1 MKDSNIAR
9 SYVNLE
15 TAGALLGVSA
25 IDLIHA
31 GAFNQVQI
39 CVNIY
44 ARAAGLSM
52 VRIDVEID
60 GDDFTDMDAETREKA
75 HANDKIF
82 FDWID
87 RLKINVMPAGIYEV
101 TQDDLRLFEMPENES
116 IELGEAYKSDDRGL
130 WEIEFDPLVNAAR
143 SDLVMLTTEIE
154 RIKKNG
160 GIGTSPIDKP
170 MTTRERT
177 SYLNIIGAL
186 LAQLTAGKANDTT
199 VITQAVADFGAQQ
212 GISKRKLEQ
221 TFASAKRSLNSG

>member
-1 MKDSNIAR
+1 MKDLNIAR

-15 TAGALLGVSA
+15 KAGALLGVSA
-25 IDLIHA
+25 IDLIHG

-52 VRIDVEID
+52 ARIDV
-60 GDDFTDMDAETREKA
+60 DDSTDIDAETREKA

-116 IELGEAYKSDDRGL
+116 IELIEAYKSDDRGL
-130 WEIEFDPLVNAAR
+130 WEIEFDPLVKAAR
-143 SDLVMLTTEIE
+143 SDLVMLATEIE
-154 RIKKNG
+154 RVKKNG

-170 MTTRERT
+170 ITTRERT

-199 VITQAVADFGAQQ
+199 VITQAVADYGAKQ